1 MSSLSPIDI
10 LGLVAGSLTTAAF
23 VPQLLKVWISK
34 SANDISY
41 LMFILFIIGI
51 VLWEIYGWEIHSMPV
66 ILFNI
71 ITFIL
76 GLAILILK
84 FVFDSRNNL
93 KSKEKIINNTSN

>member
-23 VPQLLKVWISK
+23 VPQLLKVWQSK

-71 ITFIL
+71 ITFLL

-84 FVFDSRNNL
+84 FIFDSKNKLQLN
-93 KSKEKIINNTSN
+93 EKTRSTTSE